1 MTSIYTIA
9 IDSAEDDSFSEP
21 ITARVLSADWRLGVT
36 TPGEATLTL
45 DNADGAVSGASWAGR
60 FMRISALSGG
70 RDEALFTGIVTH
82 IRPDA
87 GAHGRR
93 QAIVIARMAD
103 IGLAGARADL
113 PPLVN
118 QPADAILRALLAG
131 CGLRRRALSR
141 CLVVGSSDFGV
152 LGLARIADDLPIALD
167 AQPGVS
173 PFRYAVFDPDARA
186 DAVLAQVVSAERG
199 LCFADRSG
207 GLVFVN
213 RHTLLLTGAP
223 ALSLADDDM
232 AALALDQAP
241 AVNQASITCVPR
253 RLGPANTPLWTLNTP
268 LRVPA
273 RTTVT
278 VRIAFRDEDGDAV
291 GCADTPALAF
301 MARTQP
307 AGGGLVSVAGSIT
320 AVLASGAV
328 ISFSNPSGLTAW
340 IQAGAQVVGTPVIS
354 DGRLRVSHENRDAIT
369 RHGLHTLSLELPLLA
384 DADEAAELAR
394 FEVGRG
400 GDPAL
405 SATSVAL
412 DLRDHPSALAVSL
425 LDSIA
430 ISEAHTGHSAHYR
443 VLGEAHTVDL
453 AGTRHR
459 VTFTLMRADDTAFW
473 VLGSGALDART
484 ALAI

>member
-1 MTSIYTIA
+1 MTSIYTVA
-9 IDSAEDDSFSEP
+9 IDSAEDDSFSEH
-21 ITARVLSADWRLGVT
+21 ITARVLSASWQLGVT
-36 TPGEATLTL
+36 SPGEATLTL

-70 RDEALFTGIVTH
+70 RDEVLFTGLVTH

-87 GAHGRR
+87 GAQGRR
-93 QAIVIARMAD
+93 QAIVIARTAD
-103 IGLAGARADL
+103 IGLSGARADL
-113 PPLVN
+113 PPLVD

-131 CGLRRRALSR
+131 SGLRRRALSQ
-141 CLVVGSSDFGV
+141 CMVIGSSAFGV

-167 AQPGVS
+167 AQPGIS
-173 PFRYAVFDPDARA
+173 AFRYAVFDPDARA

-213 RHTLLLTGAP
+213 RHALLLSGTP
-223 ALSLADDDM
+223 ALSLSDDM
-232 AALALDQAP
+232 AALALEQAP

-253 RLGPANTPLWTLNTP
+253 RLGPDDTPLWTLNTP

-273 RTTVT
+273 RATVT

-291 GCADTPALAF
+291 GCADAAMLSFT
-301 MARTQP
+301 ARTQP

-320 AVLASGAV
+320 DTLASGAV
-328 ISFSNPSGLTAW
+328 VSFSNPSAVTAW

-354 DGRLRVSHENRDAIT
+354 DGRLRVSHEDQEAIT
-369 RHGLHTLSLELPLLA
+369 RYGLHALSLELPLLA

-400 GDPAL
+400 GDPVL
-405 SATSVAL
+405 STTSVTL

-425 LDSIA
+425 MDIIA

-459 VTFTLMRADDTAFW
+459 LTFTLMRADDTAFW